1 MQAYIQRAFAFGV
14 VKASRMFKAWQSIT
28 LWKRVLVG
36 LVLGLALGL
45 AVRYGMPPLNESIT
59 ISVAVQDADPKSDV
73 KTDADLKVEPG
84 KTLEI
89 NVVKG
94 GWLSNNGSLTD
105 TPSAKNGQVVVG
117 DDGKVSYTPN
127 EDFQGADEIKMAI
140 EEPYGRAVQF
150 GVTWFKPFGDLFVRL
165 IKMLIIPLIA
175 TTLVAG
181 VTAMGDPKKLGS
193 LGAKTMALY
202 LATTFFAVS
211 LGLIVGTVLKPGT
224 GIDFEAAGKGSVD
237 AVEGKIT
244 AAKDSGSVVDRLLEI
259 VPANPVQSLAEGDVL
274 PTIFFAI
281 MIGVGILLAGKIADP
296 VKNFF
301 EAAAEVV
308 MKVTVLIME
317 MAPYGVL
324 ALMAWV
330 MATRGVEVLTNLL
343 WLSLALYLAC
353 ILQIIF
359 IYGGLIVRGILR
371 LPMVQF
377 FKGVADAQGVAFSTA
392 SSSATLPMTISC
404 AEKNLGVEK
413 SVAGS
418 VLPLGATINMDGT
431 AIYLGL
437 IALFAAQALNIELTA
452 SQYIMVA
459 LTATLVSIGAAGIPS
474 AGLLLAATVLDVI
487 DVSPDQAILII
498 AFIFPF
504 DRLLDMMRTVT
515 NVTGDIAVAC
525 TVAKWEGELDEKVFR
540 TEAEL

>member
-1 MQAYIQRAFAFGV
+1 
-14 VKASRMFKAWQSIT
+14 MFIAWQSIT

-36 LVLGLALGL
+36 LFIGLAIGL
-45 AVRYGMPPLNESIT
+45 SVRYTAPASREVAKVSI
-59 ISVAVQDADPKSDV
+59 VVQDSSAADEKVSE
-73 KTDADLKVEPG
+73 DLKTTVG
-84 KTLEI
+84 KALTF

-94 GWLSNNGSLTD
+94 GWLSNNGTLPES
-105 TPSAKNGQVVVG
+105 PSALHGEVLI
-117 DDGKVSYTPN
+117 GKDNEVTYTPN
-127 EDFQGADEIKMAI
+127 AGFKGVDEITLVAN
-140 EEPYGRAVQF
+140 EPYGNAIKI
-150 GVTWFKPFGDLFVRL
+150 GETWFKPFGDLFVNL

-193 LGAKTMALY
+193 LGFKTIVLY

-211 LGLIVGTVLKPGT
+211 LGLAVGTVLKPGA
-224 GIDFEAAGKGSVD
+224 GIDFQTAGAGAVK

-244 AAKDSGSVVDRLLEI
+244 SAKESGTMVDRLLEI
-259 VPANPVQSLAEGDVL
+259 VPSNPVQSLAEGDVL

-281 MIGVGILLAGKIADP
+281 MIGIGILLAGKAGEP
-296 VKNFF
+296 VKHFF
-301 EAAAEVV
+301 ESAAEVV

-317 MAPYGVL
+317 LAPYGVL

-330 MATRGVEVLTNLL
+330 MSTRGIEVLSNLL

-353 ILQIIF
+353 FLQIILV
-359 IYGGLIVRGILR
+359 YGGLIIRGILR

-404 AEKNLGVEK
+404 AETNLGVDK

-437 IALFAAQALNIELTA
+437 IALFAAQALGIEVTA
-452 SQYIMVA
+452 TQYAMVA

-474 AGLLLAATVLDVI
+474 AGLLLAATVLNVI
-487 DVSPDQAILII
+487 DVSANDAVLII

-540 TEAEL
+540 TEASL